1 MNSREKDKLN
11 YNKQLMQRYQYI
23 PELSRI
29 ARHRHV
35 PKSVYIAKHQ
45 LNEIRQSKHRKLKT
59 AIKHSKEGQ
68 INIEPE
74 RSKHIVNT
82 LE

>member
-1 MNSREKDKLN
+1 MK
-11 YNKQLMQRYQYI
+11 RYQYM

-35 PKSVYIAKHQ
+35 PKSVHIAKRQ
-45 LNEIRQSKHRKLKT
+45 LNEIRQSKHRKLQNALKS
-59 AIKHSKEGQ
+59 SKNGKLD
-68 INIEPE
+68 IEPE